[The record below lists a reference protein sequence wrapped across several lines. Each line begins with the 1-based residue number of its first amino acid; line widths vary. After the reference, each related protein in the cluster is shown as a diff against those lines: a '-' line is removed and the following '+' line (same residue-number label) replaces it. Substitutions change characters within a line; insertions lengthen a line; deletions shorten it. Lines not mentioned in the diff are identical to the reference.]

1 MSTFHN
7 IDELTRCLDREKKL
21 LNELFAKRN
30 ALSFRYD
37 YALELTDY
45 KEERIKYLIE
55 NEVIRESG
63 DFLEMEDIYVQFFEE
78 VLQINEEIN
87 VSSVQDY
94 ITHLKEN
101 IGYWMSSGSEKDKY
115 KYSNE
120 VRRALKRIALATEK
134 NVIDVKR
141 NIDRTYKNEPDYKI
155 KKKKLENLDDK
166 RKGISS
172 LIDSAERVIDEENA
186 FFTVALDNQM
196 RSVVNDVRLQMKD
209 SYHNLIEIERQI
221 ISYLNLIEYQNKLL
235 EKARRLRYLKD
246 QLILED
252 VTNIW
257 QIASE
262 INPVIFEPEIRTLNR
277 RLSLE
282 RMQNDDDVQ
291 EVILKVVKEI
301 GNRHSTRGRMAGD
314 IPESYLMDEPRINDS
329 FNLKGIFNAFAATGR
344 NLFKFVWNY
353 EYHTPVSDDTRIMIF
368 CQIASIFSDSLNFT
382 DEYERSGGIEYPIVN
397 VR

>member
-134 NVIDVKR
+134 NVIDVKG
-141 NIDRTYKNEPDYKI
+141 ILTERTRM
-155 KKKKLENLDDK
+155 NLTTKSK
-166 RKGISS
+166 RRS
-172 LIDSAERVIDEENA
+172 LRIW
-186 FFTVALDNQM
+186 M
-196 RSVVNDVRLQMKD
+196 
-209 SYHNLIEIERQI
+209 
-221 ISYLNLIEYQNKLL
+221 
-235 EKARRLRYLKD
+235 
-246 QLILED
+246 
-252 VTNIW
+252 TN
-257 QIASE
+257 
-262 INPVIFEPEIRTLNR
+262 
-277 RLSLE
+277 
-282 RMQNDDDVQ
+282 
-291 EVILKVVKEI
+291 VKE
-301 GNRHSTRGRMAGD
+301 
-314 IPESYLMDEPRINDS
+314 YPR
-329 FNLKGIFNAFAATGR
+329 
-344 NLFKFVWNY
+344 
-353 EYHTPVSDDTRIMIF
+353 
-368 CQIASIFSDSLNFT
+368 
-382 DEYERSGGIEYPIVN
+382 
-397 VR
+397 

>member
-1 MSTFHN
+1 
-7 IDELTRCLDREKKL
+7 
-21 LNELFAKRN
+21 
-30 ALSFRYD
+30 
-37 YALELTDY
+37 
-45 KEERIKYLIE
+45 
-55 NEVIRESG
+55 
-63 DFLEMEDIYVQFFEE
+63 MEDIYVQFFEE

-155 KKKKLENLDDK
+155 KKKKLENPDDK

-196 RSVVNDVRLQMKD
+196 RSVVNDARLQMKD

-221 ISYLNLIEYQNKLL
+221 ITYLNLIEYQNKLL

-252 VTNIW
+252 VTNIR

-262 INPVIFEPEIRTLNR
+262 MNPVIFEPEIRTLNR

-329 FNLKGIFNAFAATGR
+329 FNLKGIFNAFAATGH

-353 EYHTPVSDDTRIMIF
+353 EYHTPVSDDTRIILF

>member
-221 ISYLNLIEYQNKLL
+221 ITYLNLIEYQNKLL

-252 VTNIW
+252 VTNIR

-262 INPVIFEPEIRTLNR
+262 MNPVIFEPEIRTLNR

-314 IPESYLMDEPRINDS
+314 IPESYLMD
-329 FNLKGIFNAFAATGR
+329 
-344 NLFKFVWNY
+344 
-353 EYHTPVSDDTRIMIF
+353 
-368 CQIASIFSDSLNFT
+368 
-382 DEYERSGGIEYPIVN
+382 
-397 VR
+397 

>member
-1 MSTFHN
+1 MF
-7 IDELTRCLDREKKL
+7 
-21 LNELFAKRN
+21 
-30 ALSFRYD
+30 
-37 YALELTDY
+37 
-45 KEERIKYLIE
+45 
-55 NEVIRESG
+55 
-63 DFLEMEDIYVQFFEE
+63 
-78 VLQINEEIN
+78 
-87 VSSVQDY
+87 
-94 ITHLKEN
+94 
-101 IGYWMSSGSEKDKY
+101 
-115 KYSNE
+115 
-120 VRRALKRIALATEK
+120 
-134 NVIDVKR
+134 
-141 NIDRTYKNEPDYKI
+141 
-155 KKKKLENLDDK
+155 
-166 RKGISS
+166 
-172 LIDSAERVIDEENA
+172 
-186 FFTVALDNQM
+186 
-196 RSVVNDVRLQMKD
+196 
-209 SYHNLIEIERQI
+209 
-221 ISYLNLIEYQNKLL
+221 EYQNKLL

-252 VTNIW
+252 VTNIR

-262 INPVIFEPEIRTLNR
+262 MNPVIFEPEIRTLNR

-329 FNLKGIFNAFAATGR
+329 FNLKGIFNAFAATGH

-353 EYHTPVSDDTRIMIF
+353 EYHTPVSDDTRIILF